1 MTVYQYPNYLMHH
14 GVKGMKWG
22 VRKKRSQG
30 TMRSVSRDKK
40 WYGTTKN
47 GEQIYLQRDRVN
59 PVAKGVQFL
68 TRKDFASYSAY
79 NYKGEKV
86 GNIQLDRKSKKEM
99 NTTWMEVNKNHGGK
113 GYAQTM
119 QNLGEQI
126 SRDMGASKM
135 TGEVIGL
142 SPNMLHISEK
152 NGYAKI
158 GEVKTKEMMDSW
170 GGLTLIEK
178 DLR

>member
-1 MTVYQYPNYLMHH
+1 
-14 GVKGMKWG
+14 MKWG

-47 GEQIYLQRDRVN
+47 GEQIYLQRNRIN
-59 PVAKGVQFL
+59 PVARGVQSL
-68 TRKDFASYSAY
+68 TKRDFANYSAR
-79 NYKGEKV
+79 NSKGEKV
-86 GNIQLDRKSKKEM
+86 GYIHLNRKSKNEM
-99 NTTWMEVNKNHGGK
+99 NTVWMDVKKKQGGK
-113 GYAQTM
+113 GYGQTM
-119 QNLGEQI
+119 QKLGEQI
-126 SRDMGASKM
+126 ARDMGASKM

-152 NGYAKI
+152 NGYAKV
-158 GEVKTKEMMDSW
+158 GEIKTKEMMDIW